1 MFTEKETKLIRLAMD
16 GAAHPGERDNCASM
30 LIQSLLKRGIDSEKF
45 INLSGPRVYEPHK
58 EKKQYQYHTNGK
70 HVCPHCQGPDWGT
83 YIMPQG
89 KHQGKMLRDIPLDYL
104 QYARHTWDDKKRIT
118 DSIDRFFNQYFR
130 E

>member
-58 EKKQYQYHTNGK
+58 EKKQYQYKANGK
-70 HVCPHCQGPDWGT
+70 HACPFCQGPDWGA
-83 YIMPQG
+83 YVISFG
-89 KHQGKMLRDIPLDYL
+89 KHKGEMLRNIPLSYL
-104 QYARHTWDDKKRIT
+104 QWCLRELVDSRPDLIT
-118 DSIDRFFNQYFR
+118 AINRYFESR
-130 E
+130 